1 MHSAQLETVDSTTR
15 STFIS
20 LLRQLP
26 NVLKLRIGVSIAFA
40 ALAGY
45 AVAPGP
51 ALAAWQVV
59 VLAGAVFLS
68 SAAAGGFNQYVE
80 RDLDRHMQRT
90 RRRPFATGAL
100 TPHHG
105 WLVFLCALLALAVG
119 VAAWA
124 LNSMAALYVFLGAF
138 VYAIVY
144 TVWLKR
150 RSWLNIVVG
159 GLAGSFAVLGG
170 AAAVDPH
177 IGARAAW
184 LAVAL
189 FLWTPSHFW
198 SLSIALRDDYAA
210 AGVPMLPVVVG
221 PRAAAWAV
229 LGNSVLLVAA
239 SLVPLFYG
247 LGWIYALGALTG
259 GLWFLRE
266 NIRMLGGQSR
276 TVAMRNFHVSLVQL
290 TLMLVAAMLDVQ
302 LLSASTL

>member
-1 MHSAQLETVDSTTR
+1 MQSVQLDSVNNTAR
-15 STFIS
+15 NSMIS

-51 ALAAWQVV
+51 ALATWQIV
-59 VLAGAVFLS
+59 VLGLAVFLS
-68 SAAAGGFNQYVE
+68 SAAAGGFNQYIE
-80 RDLDRHMQRT
+80 RDLDRQMLRT

-100 TPHHG
+100 KAHRG
-105 WLVFLCALLALAVG
+105 WLVFLYALLALAVG
-119 VAAWA
+119 AAALA
-124 LNSMAALYVFLGAF
+124 LNSVAALYVFLGAF

-150 RSWLNIVVG
+150 RTWLNIVVG
-159 GLAGSFAVLGG
+159 GLAGSFAVLAG

-229 LGNSVLLVAA
+229 LGNSLLLVAA

-266 NIRMLGGQSR
+266 NIRMLGNQSR
-276 TVAMRNFHVSLVQL
+276 AVAMRNFHVSLVQL
-290 TLMLVAAMLDVQ
+290 TLLLVAAMLDVQ
-302 LLSASTL
+302 LLSAVTQ